1 MHLINCTNKSMVD
14 FRGGMAEEGAGKSKR
29 TSREWYAKTTYE
41 NQIKTLTDGTNFR
54 EISVTVWLGGLNNG
68 NWADA
73 TQLTPFDT
81 VSDDAG
87 EKK

>member
-1 MHLINCTNKSMVD
+1 MVD
-14 FRGGMAEEGAGKSKR
+14 FRGGMAEEGEKKR
-29 TSREWYAKTTYE
+29 RRSSRECYARKTYE
-41 NQIKTLTDGTNFR
+41 TQIKTLIDGTNFR
-54 EISVTVWLGGLNNG
+54 ERLVTVWLRGLDNG